1 MWLMRFHLRMFVRLK
16 KPDSNIQKRDDKIR
30 NYNNYR
36 KVTVQ
41 NFTAD
46 C

>member
-1 MWLMRFHLRMFVRLK
+1 MRLMRFHLRMSVRLK
-16 KPDSNIQKRDDKIR
+16 KPDSNIQKRDDKIC